1 MLDFIFYRSYLFF
14 EKQKYRKKPASKA
27 SGVVGGLI
35 LLNIYAI
42 LSIVK
47 TYLFSYTVNP
57 LFFVLIA
64 ILTIVFASV
73 VFNSR
78 RIYKLI
84 ERYSKCSKKQLI
96 IKRIIGN
103 AYIVLSIILF
113 FKCMVNL
120 TV

>member
-14 EKQKYRKKPASKA
+14 EKQKYRKKPTSKA
-27 SGVVGGLI
+27 SGVVGGLM

-47 TYLFSYTVNP
+47 THFFNYTVNS

-64 ILTIVFASV
+64 ILTIVFASLI
-73 VFNSR
+73 FNSR
-78 RIYKLI
+78 RISKLI
-84 ERYSKCSKKQLI
+84 DKYSKCSKKQLI

-103 AYIVLSIILF
+103 IYIVLSIILF
-113 FKCMVNL
+113 FKYMVNL